1 MTHLSTNVKTIVSKH
16 KCVNPLPKIIL
27 ENLNVFEKMG
37 EFTHTH
43 THIYKYILM
52 SFNDQKEVMLIVSP
66 IEPITMKFR
75 IV

>member
-1 MTHLSTNVKTIVSKH
+1 MCQPS
-16 KCVNPLPKIIL
+16 PKNNSWKL
-27 ENLNVFEKMG
+27 ECFWKNG
-37 EFTHTH
+37 GIHTHTH